1 MKAKRDG
8 ELATFAHY
16 DLSSGEIC
24 VYVKDRHIGD
34 IMRSVA
40 HELKH
45 VEQHLKGVL
54 NADSGNDGS
63 PHENEA
69 NSFAGIMMR
78 KFGKD
83 FPEIYENYNSDKV
96 VINEDVKTIDNFYA
110 ENNIN
115 PDDLSYLGS
124 GDFGKAYSIGDG
136 RVLKK
141 TSSKNEFNLAK
152 QMEGKDIPVLNSIA
166 KIYKTDIINNQMLII
181 LEELEE
187 DSHIEDLYYE
197 LQNYLD
203 EQGLSIQY
211 IDYLDTDEMEISDE
225 LQAFMNDLDD
235 IIRAYRYLGVE
246 ASDIRPENMG
256 YSKDGKLKA
265 FDIDDKQR

>member
-1 MKAKRDG
+1 MSK
-8 ELATFAHY
+8 
-16 DLSSGEIC
+16 EI
-24 VYVKDRHIGD
+24 RQMI
-34 IMRSVA
+34 
-40 HELKH
+40 
-45 VEQHLKGVL
+45 
-54 NADSGNDGS
+54 
-63 PHENEA
+63 
-69 NSFAGIMMR
+69 
-78 KFGKD
+78 
-83 FPEIYENYNSDKV
+83 DKV
-96 VINEDVKTIDNFYA
+96 KNFKEFVNENVKTIDDFYA
-110 ENNIN
+110 ENNID

-136 RVLKK
+136 RVLKM
-141 TSSKNEFNLAK
+141 TSSKNEFSLAK
-152 QMEGKDIPVLNSIA
+152 QMEDKDIPVLNSIA

-203 EQGLSIQY
+203 EQGLPIQY
-211 IDYLDTDEMEISDE
+211 IDNLDTDEMEISDE
-225 LQAFMNDLDD
+225 LQSFMNDLDD

>member
-1 MKAKRDG
+1 MS
-8 ELATFAHY
+8 E
-16 DLSSGEIC
+16 
-24 VYVKDRHIGD
+24 D
-34 IMRSVA
+34 I
-40 HELKH
+40 
-45 VEQHLKGVL
+45 
-54 NADSGNDGS
+54 
-63 PHENEA
+63 
-69 NSFAGIMMR
+69 R
-78 KFGKD
+78 KM
-83 FPEIYENYNSDKV
+83 IDKV
-96 VINEDVKTIDNFYA
+96 KNFKQFVNENVKTIDNFYL

-152 QMEGKDIPVLNSIA
+152 QMEGKDIPVLESIA
-166 KIYKTDIINNQMLII
+166 KIYKTDIINGQMLII

-203 EQGLSIQY
+203 EQRLPIQY
-211 IDYLDTDEMEISDE
+211 IDHLDTDELDISDE
-225 LQAFMNDLDD
+225 LQNFMNDLDD

-256 YSKDGKLKA
+256 YSKEGKLKA

>member
-1 MKAKRDG
+1 M
-8 ELATFAHY
+8 
-16 DLSSGEIC
+16 S
-24 VYVKDRHIGD
+24 KDIREMI
-34 IMRSVA
+34 
-40 HELKH
+40 
-45 VEQHLKGVL
+45 
-54 NADSGNDGS
+54 
-63 PHENEA
+63 
-69 NSFAGIMMR
+69 
-78 KFGKD
+78 
-83 FPEIYENYNSDKV
+83 DKV
-96 VINEDVKTIDNFYA
+96 KNYKQFVNENVKTIDNFYA

-115 PDDLSYLGS
+115 PDDLSYLGR
-124 GDFGKAYSIGDG
+124 GDFGEAYSIGDG

-152 QMEGKDIPVLNSIA
+152 QMEGKDIPVLESIA
-166 KIYKTDIINNQMLII
+166 KIYKTDIINGQMLII

-203 EQGLSIQY
+203 EQGLPIQY
-211 IDYLDTDEMEISDE
+211 VDHLDIDELDISDE
-225 LQAFMNDLDD
+225 LQNFMNDLDD

-256 YSKDGKLKA
+256 YSKEGKLKA

>member
-1 MKAKRDG
+1 MSK
-8 ELATFAHY
+8 
-16 DLSSGEIC
+16 EI
-24 VYVKDRHIGD
+24 RQMI
-34 IMRSVA
+34 
-40 HELKH
+40 
-45 VEQHLKGVL
+45 
-54 NADSGNDGS
+54 
-63 PHENEA
+63 
-69 NSFAGIMMR
+69 
-78 KFGKD
+78 
-83 FPEIYENYNSDKV
+83 DKV
-96 VINEDVKTIDNFYA
+96 KNFKQFVNENVKTMDDFYA
-110 ENNIN
+110 ENNID
-115 PDDLSYLGS
+115 PGDLSYLGS
-124 GDFGKAYSIGDG
+124 GDFGEAYSIGDG
-136 RVLKK
+136 RVLKM
-141 TSSKNEFNLAK
+141 TSSKNEFSLAK
-152 QMEGKDIPVLNSIA
+152 QMEDKDIPVLNSIA

-203 EQGLSIQY
+203 EQGLPVQY

-225 LQAFMNDLDD
+225 LQSFMNDLDD

>member
-1 MKAKRDG
+1 MKYLK
-8 ELATFAHY
+8 TF
-16 DLSSGEIC
+16 E
-24 VYVKDRHIGD
+24 
-34 IMRSVA
+34 
-40 HELKH
+40 
-45 VEQHLKGVL
+45 
-54 NADSGNDGS
+54 
-63 PHENEA
+63 EN
-69 NSFAGIMMR
+69 
-78 KFGKD
+78 K
-83 FPEIYENYNSDKV
+83 
-96 VINEDVKTIDNFYA
+96 KTINDFYS

-115 PDDLSYLGS
+115 PDNLNYLGR
-124 GDFGKAYSIGDG
+124 GDFGEAHSIGDG

-166 KIYKTDIINNQMLII
+166 KIYKTDIINGQMLII

-203 EQGLSIQY
+203 EQNLPIQY
-211 IDYLDTDEMEISDE
+211 IDHLDTEEIEISDE
-225 LQAFMNDLDD
+225 LQSFMNDLDD
-235 IIRAYRYLGVE
+235 IIRAYRYLGIE

>member
-1 MKAKRDG
+1 MSK
-8 ELATFAHY
+8 
-16 DLSSGEIC
+16 EI
-24 VYVKDRHIGD
+24 RQMI
-34 IMRSVA
+34 
-40 HELKH
+40 
-45 VEQHLKGVL
+45 
-54 NADSGNDGS
+54 
-63 PHENEA
+63 
-69 NSFAGIMMR
+69 
-78 KFGKD
+78 
-83 FPEIYENYNSDKV
+83 DKV
-96 VINEDVKTIDNFYA
+96 KNLKQFVNENVKTIDDFYA
-110 ENNIN
+110 ENNID

-136 RVLKK
+136 RVLKI
-141 TSSKNEFNLAK
+141 TSSKNEFSLAK
-152 QMEGKDIPVLNSIA
+152 QMENKDIPVLNSIA

-203 EQGLSIQY
+203 EQGLPIQY
-211 IDYLDTDEMEISDE
+211 VDNLDTDEMEISDE
-225 LQAFMNDLDD
+225 LQSFMNDLDD

>member
-1 MKAKRDG
+1 MS
-8 ELATFAHY
+8 E
-16 DLSSGEIC
+16 
-24 VYVKDRHIGD
+24 D
-34 IMRSVA
+34 I
-40 HELKH
+40 
-45 VEQHLKGVL
+45 
-54 NADSGNDGS
+54 
-63 PHENEA
+63 
-69 NSFAGIMMR
+69 R
-78 KFGKD
+78 KM
-83 FPEIYENYNSDKV
+83 IDKV
-96 VINEDVKTIDNFYA
+96 KNFKQFVNENVKSIDDFYL
-110 ENNIN
+110 ENSIN

-124 GDFGKAYSIGDG
+124 GDFGEAYSIGDG

-152 QMEGKDIPVLNSIA
+152 QMEGKNIPVLESIA

-203 EQGLSIQY
+203 EQGLPIQY
-211 IDYLDTDEMEISDE
+211 IDNLDTDEMEISDE
-225 LQAFMNDLDD
+225 LQLFINDLDD